1 MSPTFGSF
9 RIFILTLGAT
19 PIYQPAT
26 YYEYT
31 ELPEYL
37 KNIEINRNTFCF
49 INYFLIFLI
58 LPFIT
63 GLIFK
68 CVALNIL
75 SKPGTVMIH
84 RSWQNTLGTFMLYP
98 IVLLTY
104 GFMLCLAVNLRY
116 FQLSL
121 STAIGLV
128 GCLLFTTVLVIY
140 LVMMNKEATNFGSF
154 KNKFERGNIS
164 EYQYVFECA
173 LRAITASMLV
183 AIGPGIIAIAFVCV
197 LFTGFALFIGV
208 KKPYTLG
215 IWKRALFIKIM
226 AVFLCLIYIG
236 VIYT

>member
-1 MSPTFGSF
+1 MGNLGAKLAALECISLFQLTALLRLSLNSMSPTFGSF

-63 GLIFK
+63 GLILK
-68 CVALNIL
+68 CVALKIS

-116 FQLSL
+116 F
-121 STAIGLV
+121 
-128 GCLLFTTVLVIY
+128 
-140 LVMMNKEATNFGSF
+140 
-154 KNKFERGNIS
+154 
-164 EYQYVFECA
+164 
-173 LRAITASMLV
+173 
-183 AIGPGIIAIAFVCV
+183 
-197 LFTGFALFIGV
+197 
-208 KKPYTLG
+208 
-215 IWKRALFIKIM
+215 
-226 AVFLCLIYIG
+226 
-236 VIYT
+236 